1 MVKTQWIVV
10 ANASLKDTSVC
21 GSMKLRAYHCEATW
35 PFQFPLP
42 VLPAASIVL
51 PHARGGWLSFHG
63 CLHLGQRVG
72 PVTKLC
78 MWFCYSTQGRK
89 CETSSYRTLGTGPQ
103 ESVHIAG
110 LGLNPS
116 SSPWPLCFFLAVLT
130 SLGLFPHV
138 YNEVRHFLALPWG
151 WNSTTHRCVL
161 CLQCLFAA
169 GLLLTQVSS
178 AIPNN
183 TATYNLHLQF
193 TMFLSILIHYQKK
206 KKKSKFGCM

>member
-1 MVKTQWIVV
+1 MRLWRTHLCVV
-10 ANASLKDTSVC
+10 AWSSGLITVRPLDLFSSHYLFFLLPLLSSPMLGVDDSL
-21 GSMKLRAYHCEATW
+21 
-35 PFQFPLP
+35 
-42 VLPAASIVL
+42 
-51 PHARGGWLSFHG
+51 FHG